1 MSQKLTLVKFELE
14 DDVPVDETSE
24 AIMSTYIPEEFVELL
39 SERKISTEC
48 EIKESVGTSPDIPV
62 VFIIEVDSAIHEV
75 NIKLTECVRT
85 AHAQVCGELLIEKEV
100 DSSYRDLLIW
110 LKIRELLKLKQE
122 KHIEDSQFRLVVG

>member
-24 AIMSTYIPEEFVELL
+24 LIMSTYIPDEFVDLL
-39 SERKISTEC
+39 SERKILTETK
-48 EIKESVGTSPDIPV
+48 IKESVGSSPDISV
-62 VFIIEVDSAIHEV
+62 VFINEVEGAIDEV
-75 NIKLTECVRT
+75 GIKLTECIKT
-85 AHAQVCGELLIEKEV
+85 AYEQVCGDLLITNEV

-110 LKIRELLKLKQE
+110 LKIRELLRLKQE

>member
-24 AIMSTYIPEEFVELL
+24 LIMSTYIPDEFVDLL
-39 SERKISTEC
+39 SERKILTETK
-48 EIKESVGTSPDIPV
+48 IKESVGSSPDISV
-62 VFIIEVDSAIHEV
+62 VFINEVEGAIDEV
-75 NIKLTECVRT
+75 GIKLTECIKT
-85 AHAQVCGELLIEKEV
+85 AYEQVCGDLLITNEV

-110 LKIRELLKLKQE
+110 LKIRELLRVKQE